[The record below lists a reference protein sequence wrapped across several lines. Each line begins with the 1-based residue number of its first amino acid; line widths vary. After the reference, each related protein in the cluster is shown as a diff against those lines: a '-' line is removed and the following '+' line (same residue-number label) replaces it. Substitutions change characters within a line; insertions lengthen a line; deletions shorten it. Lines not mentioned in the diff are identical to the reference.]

1 MKEAFYAN
9 CPLKKEIEITGL
21 HTAFTRE
28 METDYSS
35 QGEFHNFWELA
46 VALEG
51 SVCVATDKNA
61 FMLEK
66 NCMVLHPPMEFHRH
80 FNDTGTTSR
89 FAVLTFDA
97 ALMPQVPLCVY
108 RLTPKQCVELVAI
121 IQRIFQ
127 SCEMEDEWQVLSPRA
142 EEPFAQQEI
151 KSRLELFLLTVLR
164 GRTMARE
171 SCSPE
176 YERIVAGLSGA
187 LEENLTLEELAHRL
201 GMSQSNLKRIFSRY
215 CQIGVMCYYRQMRMH
230 RATELLQSGYS
241 VRETAERLNFSSQ
254 SAFCNAFKRMLREAP
269 SKYAQEA

>member
-1 MKEAFYAN
+1 MKESFYAN

-21 HTAFTRE
+21 HTAFIRE
-28 METDYSS
+28 MEVSYNS

-46 VALEG
+46 LALEG

-80 FNDTGTTSR
+80 FNDTGAASR
-89 FAVLTFDA
+89 FAVITFDA
-97 ALMPQVPLCVY
+97 ALMPELPLCVY
-108 RLTPKQCVELVAI
+108 RLTPKQCAELVTLL
-121 IQRIFQ
+121 QRVFQ
-127 SCEMEDEWQVLSPRA
+127 SCEMQDGFRVIAPR
-142 EEPFAQQEI
+142 EEELFVQQEI

-187 LEENLTLEELAHRL
+187 LEENLTLEELARRL

-215 CQIGVMCYYRQMRMH
+215 CQIGVMSYYRQMRMH
-230 RATELLQSGYS
+230 RAVELLQSGCS

-254 SAFCNAFKRMLREAP
+254 SAFCNTFKRMLREAP
-269 SKYAQEA
+269 SKYTPEA